1 MSAPTAVYRDQKW
14 IISPAADSIFFVG
27 TPLLCLVPL
36 MALRQVFD
44 SQVILF
50 FIMSFFAMGHHLPGF
65 MRAYGDPELFQ
76 TFKEKFLVAPIV
88 VLFVVALA
96 QFNTLHGLFLMV
108 LVWEIWHLFMQHYG
122 IMRIYDG
129 KNKIFAKWNARW
141 DWLLTMSAFITVVV
155 YSPEYFYRILDH
167 NQSVG
172 LPFLSADHLLLIKDL
187 LLYATMGIAVGY
199 IGNLGWR
206 LVTKQKVSFPKI
218 AVMATTIFLIYFGWI
233 YIQDLTIGYAAFA
246 AFHDIQYF
254 AIVWVYNNN
263 LVKRQSN
270 TSRLLRAFFTSRSL
284 PILVG
289 YVLICFIYGSVN
301 YSLNWFDRAS
311 WIKAIEVLVITS
323 TLLHYYFD
331 GFIWKMRDK
340 RNQVNLEIEGETGW
354 DKIGARATVEG
365 LITRLRS
372 YFGEAGRQLLYFA
385 LPVLALSAVPFYWHA
400 DEAEARGIMVELF
413 PDLPG
418 AHNDQGVFYSRL
430 GDWDRAS
437 VAYQRAIELDP
448 DSHEALKNMGVV
460 YARHGQLEEAHE
472 YYQRALKVKPK
483 FVEALNAQ
491 GLILMQRGDFE
502 LAQERFIRAVGE
514 FDYAPAYNNLGTAY
528 LRQEVY
534 GEAISAYTKA
544 VELDG
549 TDAAHHYNLG
559 LAMQKANQ
567 NEGSIR
573 SFEQAIGLAPRYTKA
588 YLSLALSHQR
598 SGDLPQAR
606 QALQRLLRVEPQN
619 ATASQLLQ
627 RMSQ

>member
-1 MSAPTAVYRDQKW
+1 MSAPTAVYREQKW
-14 IISPAADSIFFVG
+14 IISPTADIVFFVG
-27 TPLLCLVPL
+27 TPLLCLVPM

-108 LVWEIWHLFMQHYG
+108 LLWEIWHLFMQHYG

-172 LPFLSADHLLLIKDL
+172 LPFLSAGQLLFIKEL
-187 LLYATMGIAVGY
+187 LLYATLAIAGCY
-199 IGNLGWR
+199 IGNLVWR
-206 LVTKQKVSFPKI
+206 VATGQKVSIPKV
-218 AVMATTIFLIYFGWI
+218 AVMATTVFLIYFGWI

-263 LVKRQSN
+263 LVKRQDN
-270 TSRLLRAFFTSRSL
+270 TSRLLRTFFTSRSL

-301 YSLNWFDRAS
+301 YSLNWFDRAT
-311 WIKAIEVLVITS
+311 WVKAIEVLVITS

-340 RNQVNLEIEGETGW
+340 RNQANLEIEGDSGW
-354 DKIGARATVEG
+354 NKIGARAVVDG
-365 LITRLRS
+365 FLTRLGS

-385 LPVLALSAVPFYWHA
+385 APVLVLSAVQFYWHA
-400 DEAEARGIMVELF
+400 DEAEARTIMVELF

-437 VAYQRAIELDP
+437 TAYRRAIELDA

-460 YARHGQLEEAHE
+460 HARNGELEKAHE

-491 GLILMQRGDFE
+491 GLILMQRGDLE
-502 LAQERFIRAVGE
+502 LAQERFLRAIGE

-528 LRQEVY
+528 LRQEIY
-534 GEAISAYTKA
+534 AEAIRAYGKA

-549 TDAAHHYNLG
+549 AIAAHHYNLG
-559 LAMQKANQ
+559 LALQKTDEHNGA
-567 NEGSIR
+567 IR
-573 SFEQAIGLAPRYTKA
+573 AFEQAIERESRYTKA
-588 YLSLALSHQR
+588 YLSLALSYQR
-598 SGDLPQAR
+598 SGNLPQAR
-606 QALQRLLRVEPQN
+606 QALERLLLVDPQN
-619 ATASQLLQ
+619 RTASQLLQ
-627 RMSQ
+627 RM

>member
-1 MSAPTAVYRDQKW
+1 MSAPTAVFREQKW
-14 IISPAADSIFFVG
+14 IISPKADIVFFVG
-27 TPLLCLVPL
+27 TPLLCLVPM
-36 MALRQVFD
+36 MALREVLD

-76 TFKEKFLVAPIV
+76 TFKEKFIVAPVV
-88 VLFVVALA
+88 VLLVVALA

-108 LVWEIWHLFMQHYG
+108 LLWEIWHLFMQHYG

-141 DWLLTMSAFITVVV
+141 DWLLTMSAFVTVIV

-172 LPFLSADHLLLIKDL
+172 LPFLSSWQLLFIKEL
-187 LLYATMGIAVGY
+187 LLYATLAIALCY
-199 IGNLGWR
+199 IGNLVWR
-206 LVTKQKVSFPKI
+206 LATRQKVSIPKV

-263 LVKRQSN
+263 IVKRQDN

-284 PILVG
+284 PIIVG
-289 YVLICFIYGSVN
+289 YVLICFIYGTVN
-301 YSLNWFDRAS
+301 YSLNWFDRAA
-311 WIKAIEVLVITS
+311 WVKAIEVLVITS

-340 RNQVNLEIEGETGW
+340 RNQANLEIEGETGW
-354 DKIGARATVEG
+354 DKIGARAAVDG
-365 LITRLRS
+365 LMTRFSS

-385 LPVLALSAVPFYWHA
+385 MPVIALSAVQFYWHA
-400 DEAEARGIMVELF
+400 DEAEAREIMVELF

-437 VAYQRAIELDP
+437 AAYQKAIALDP

-460 YARHGQLEEAHE
+460 YARHGQFEEAHE
-472 YYQRALKVKPK
+472 YYQRALNVKPK

-491 GLILMQRGDFE
+491 GLILMQRGDLE
-502 LAQERFIRAVGE
+502 LAQERFLRAIGE

-534 GEAISAYTKA
+534 TEAIRAYSKA
-544 VELDG
+544 VELDQ
-549 TDAAHHYNLG
+549 ANAVHHYNLG
-559 LAMQKANQ
+559 LALQKANE
-567 NEGSIR
+567 NDRAVR
-573 SFEQAIGLAPRYTKA
+573 SFQNAIELQPRYSKA
-588 YLSLALSHQR
+588 YLSMALSHQR
-598 SGDLPQAR
+598 SGDLPRAR
-606 QALQRLLRVEPQN
+606 QILQRLLVVDPQN

-627 RMSQ
+627 RM